1 MNILV
6 TGGAG
11 FIGSHIVNTYIEA
24 GHCVTVI
31 DNLSSGRLQFLN
43 PKAKFYEI
51 DNLDPKITEV
61 LKSEKINAIN
71 HHAAQIAVSE
81 SLSNPLFDAN
91 SNIIGTLQ
99 LLQCAVSLDI
109 EKFIFASTGGA
120 IYGEQIYFPANE
132 DHPCQPL
139 SPYGISKLSAENYL
153 KFYNEKFGLSTTVLR
168 YSNVFGPHQNPHGE
182 AGVVAIFC
190 ERLMKDQ
197 KPVICGDGEQTRDFI
212 SVRDIAQANLIAL
225 DHSCTGKFNVATG
238 NETSINS
245 LAECLLRVSGKKI
258 SADHGSARQGDQ
270 SRSVI
275 DYKNFHDGFGWQP
288 KVSLEQGLVETY
300 NFFKNQTT

>member
-1 MNILV
+1 V
-6 TGGAG
+6 
-11 FIGSHIVNTYIEA
+11 
-24 GHCVTVI
+24 
-31 DNLSSGRLQFLN
+31 
-43 PKAKFYEI
+43 K
-51 DNLDPKITEV
+51 
-61 LKSEKINAIN
+61 KINAIN
-71 HHAAQIAVSE
+71 HHAAQISVSE
-81 SLSNPLFDAN
+81 SLINPLFDAK
-91 SNIIGTLQ
+91 SNIMGTLQ
-99 LLQCAVSLDI
+99 LLQCAVSLEI

-153 KFYNEKFGLSTTVLR
+153 KFYNEQFGLSTTILR
-168 YSNVFGPHQNPHGE
+168 YSNVFGPHQNPQGE

-190 ERLMKDQ
+190 ERLIKDQ

-225 DHSCTGKFNVATG
+225 DHSCTGTFNVATG
-238 NETSINS
+238 NETSVNS
-245 LAECLLRVSGKKI
+245 LAEFLLRVSGKKF

-275 DYKNFHDGFGWQP
+275 DYKKFHDDFGWQP

-300 NFFKNQTT
+300 SFFKNQTT

>member
-51 DNLDPKITEV
+51 DILDPKITDV

-71 HHAAQIAVSE
+71 HHAAQISVSK
-81 SLSNPLFDAN
+81 SLINPLFDAN
-91 SNIIGTLQ
+91 SNIMGTLQ
-99 LLQCAVSLDI
+99 LLQCAVSLEI
-109 EKFIFASTGGA
+109 GKFIFASTGGA

-153 KFYNEKFGLSTTVLR
+153 KFFTDQFGLSTTVLR
-168 YSNVFGPHQNPHGE
+168 YSNVFGPNQNPHGE

-190 ERLMKDQ
+190 ERLIKDQ

-225 DHSCTGKFNVATG
+225 DHSCTGTFNVATG
-238 NETSINS
+238 NETSVKS

-258 SADHGSARQGDQ
+258 SVDHGSARQGDQ

-275 DYKNFHDGFGWQP
+275 DYKKFHDSFGWQP
-288 KVSLEQGLVETY
+288 TVSLEQGLVETY
-300 NFFKNQTT
+300 SFFQNQTT

>member
-51 DNLDPKITEV
+51 DILDPKITEV

-71 HHAAQIAVSE
+71 HHAAQISVSE
-81 SLSNPLFDAN
+81 SLIDPLFDAN

-99 LLQCAVSLDI
+99 LLQCAVSLKI

-153 KFYNEKFGLSTTVLR
+153 KFYNEQFGLSTTVLR
-168 YSNVFGPHQNPHGE
+168 YSNVFGPHQNPQGE

-190 ERLMKDQ
+190 ERLIKDQ

-212 SVRDIAQANLIAL
+212 SVRDIAQA
-225 DHSCTGKFNVATG
+225 
-238 NETSINS
+238 
-245 LAECLLRVSGKKI
+245 
-258 SADHGSARQGDQ
+258 
-270 SRSVI
+270 
-275 DYKNFHDGFGWQP
+275 
-288 KVSLEQGLVETY
+288 
-300 NFFKNQTT
+300 

>member
-43 PKAKFYEI
+43 PKAKFFEMNI
-51 DNLDPKITEV
+51 LDPKITEV

-71 HHAAQIAVSE
+71 HHAAQISVSE
-81 SLSNPLFDAN
+81 SLINPLFDAN
-91 SNIIGTLQ
+91 TNIIGTLQ
-99 LLQCAVSLDI
+99 LLQSAVSLSV

-132 DHPCQPL
+132 DHPCQPM
-139 SPYGISKLSAENYL
+139 SPYGISKLSVENYL
-153 KFYNEKFGLSTTVLR
+153 RFYNEQFGLSTTVLR
-168 YSNVFGPHQNPHGE
+168 YSNVFGPHQNPYGE

-190 ERLMKDQ
+190 ERLVKDQ
-197 KPVICGDGEQTRDFI
+197 GPVICGDGEQTRDFI

-225 DHSCTGKFNVATG
+225 DHSCTGTFNVATG

-245 LAECLLRVSGKKI
+245 LAECLLRVSSKKI

-275 DYKNFHDGFGWQP
+275 DFKKFHEGFGWQP
-288 KVSLEQGLVETY
+288 EVSLEQGLVETY
-300 NFFKNQTT
+300 SFFQNQTT